1 LHFPDYNPSNKNDT
15 ERQMAYQNIPRA
27 VMLGIAALLASGT
40 GAAADKAPKELP
52 PKPSVGDVLKGSK
65 PADWRPLDA
74 DNTLYLEL
82 PSGRVVIELAPSFA
96 PNHVSNIKALAREHY
111 YDGLA
116 ILRSQDNFV
125 VQWGDPHEDDD
136 KVRQVKDAKKTLPA
150 EFTVPV
156 SNDKQFVRLRDVDGF
171 APQVGHSSG
180 FPVGRDPKAGRTW
193 LTHCY
198 GMVGVA
204 RGNESDS
211 GGGTSLYVV
220 TGQAPRQLDRNITV
234 VGRVV
239 SGMPLLSTLPRGPAP
254 MGFYDKPELQLPI
267 VAVKVAADVPEAER
281 AHLQVLRTESPTYQA
296 VLDAQRHRGGPW
308 NKYSPGYLDLCN
320 AQIPVREQK

>member
-1 LHFPDYNPSNKNDT
+1 
-15 ERQMAYQNIPRA
+15 MAYRKVHHA
-27 VMLGIAALLASGT
+27 VLLGLAALMATGA
-40 GAAADKAPKELP
+40 GAAAKKAEKELP
-52 PKPSVGDVLKGSK
+52 PKPSVGEVLKGSK
-65 PADWRPLDA
+65 PGDWRPLDP
-74 DNTLYLEL
+74 DNTLYMEL
-82 PSGRVVIELAPSFA
+82 PGGRVVIELAPDFA
-96 PNHVSNIKALAREHY
+96 PNHVGNIKALAREHY

-116 ILRSQDNFV
+116 IIRSQDNFV

-136 KVRQVKDAKKTLPA
+136 QARKVKNAQKTLPA
-150 EFTVPV
+150 EFTVPLA
-156 SNDKQFVRLRDVDGF
+156 NDRHFVRMRDIDGF
-171 APQVGHSSG
+171 APQIGHSSG

-198 GMVGVA
+198 AMVGVA

-254 MGFYDKPELQLPI
+254 MGFYEQPGQQLPI
-267 VAVKVAADVPEAER
+267 GAVKVAADVPEAER
-281 AHLQVLRTESPTYQA
+281 SHLEVMRTDSPTYQA
-296 VLDAQRHRGGPW
+296 VLEAQRNRGGPW
-308 NKYSPGYLDLCN
+308 TKFSPNYLDLCS

>member
-1 LHFPDYNPSNKNDT
+1 
-15 ERQMAYQNIPRA
+15 MAYQNISRA

-40 GAAADKAPKELP
+40 GAAADKALKELP

-171 APQVGHSSG
+171 APQVGHSGG

>member
-1 LHFPDYNPSNKNDT
+1 
-15 ERQMAYQNIPRA
+15 MAYQNIPRG

-171 APQVGHSSG
+171 APQVGHSGG

-320 AQIPVREQK
+320 AQIPVHEQK

>member
-1 LHFPDYNPSNKNDT
+1 MSYPKVSIAL
-15 ERQMAYQNIPRA
+15 A
-27 VMLGIAALLASGT
+27 LGMAALLTSGAK
-40 GAAADKAPKELP
+40 AAEKKAEKELA

-65 PADWRPLDA
+65 PGDWRPLDPE
-74 DNTLYLEL
+74 NTLYLEL
-82 PSGRVVIELAPSFA
+82 PSGRVVIELAPAFA
-96 PNHVSNIKALAREHY
+96 PNHAKNIKALAREHY

-116 ILRSQDNFV
+116 IIRSQDNFV

-136 KVRQVKDAKKTLPA
+136 KVRKVKDAQKTLAA
-150 EFTVPV
+150 EFTVPL
-156 SNDKQFVRLRDVDGF
+156 SNDKQFTRMRDVDGF
-171 APQVGHSSG
+171 APQIGHSNG
-180 FPVGRDPKAGRTW
+180 FPAGRDPKAGQTW

-239 SGMPLLSTLPRGPAP
+239 AGMPLLSTLPRGPVP
-254 MGFYDKPELQLPI
+254 MGFYDKPELQVPI
-267 VAVKVAADVPEAER
+267 MAVKVAADVPEAER
-281 AHLQVLRTESPTYQA
+281 AHLEVMRTESATYQA
-296 VLDAQRHRGGPW
+296 VLDAQRKRGGPW
-308 NKYSPGYLDLCN
+308 NKYSPNYLDLCN

>member
-1 LHFPDYNPSNKNDT
+1 
-15 ERQMAYQNIPRA
+15 MAIQKMHHA
-27 VMLGIAALLASGT
+27 LLLGIAALLASNA
-40 GAAADKAPKELP
+40 GAAATTADKASKELP
-52 PKPSVGDVLKGSK
+52 PKPSVGDVLKHTK
-65 PADWRPLDA
+65 PSDWRPLDA

-82 PSGRVVIELAPSFA
+82 PAGRVVIELAPAFA
-96 PNHVSNIKALAREHY
+96 PNHAKNIKALAREHY

-116 ILRSQDNFV
+116 IIRSQDNFV

-136 KVRQVKDAKKTLPA
+136 KVRQVKDAQKTLPA
-150 EFTVPV
+150 EFTVPLK
-156 SNDKQFVRLRDVDGF
+156 NDTQFTRLRDIDGF
-171 APQVGHSSG
+171 APQVGHSNG
-180 FPVGRDPKAGRTW
+180 FPVGRDPKTGQTW

-239 SGMPLLSTLPRGPAP
+239 AGMPLLSTLPRGPAP
-254 MGFYDKPELQLPI
+254 MGFYDKPELQVPI
-267 VAVKVAADVPEAER
+267 TAVKVAADVPEAER
-281 AHLQVLRTESPTYQA
+281 SHLLVMRTDSAAYQA
-296 VLDAQRHRGGPW
+296 VLDAQRNRGGPW
-308 NKYSPGYLDLCN
+308 NKYSPNYLDLCN
-320 AQIPVREQK
+320 AQIPVHEQ